1 MANANA
7 SRICHLLDIYDRH
20 HGDEMNEEKGTRC
33 NELMVLGKYLMCLES
48 TWRCLRS
55 TRMCLQKYLHVLA
68 KCMDRGTVG
77 SADR

>member
-33 NELMVLGKYLMCLES
+33 NELMVLAKYLKY
-48 TWRCLRS
+48 
-55 TRMCLQKYLHVLA
+55 LQKYLQACLLRSG
-68 KCMDRGTVG
+68 DRSTAVRQWGDG
-77 SADR
+77 

>member
-33 NELMVLGKYLMCLES
+33 NELK
-48 TWRCLRS
+48 
-55 TRMCLQKYLHVLA
+55 VLA
-68 KCMDRGTVG
+68 SILFRSKYGRKVVRTTDKTVRANHRHLDR
-77 SADR
+77 

>member
-33 NELMVLGKYLMCLES
+33 NELMCLES

-68 KCMDRGTVG
+68 KCMDRGTAG
-77 SADR
+77 TADG

>member
-33 NELMVLGKYLMCLES
+33 NELK
-48 TWRCLRS
+48 
-55 TRMCLQKYLHVLA
+55 VLA
-68 KCMDRGTVG
+68 SILFRSKYGRELVRTTDKTVCASG
-77 SADR
+77 RRVQNVDVRTY

>member
-33 NELMVLGKYLMCLES
+33 NELNSKCL
-48 TWRCLRS
+48 LR
-55 TRMCLQKYLHVLA
+55 LWL
-68 KCMDRGTVG
+68 DRRFEVRPWVSPDDG
-77 SADR
+77 